1 MIRNQK
7 LIKELIKRDYSIN
20 LDELEKIDFILTEFQ
35 VNSLED
41 ISPISSYLSWYTDK
55 CKKQGHRWWTD
66 ERSLDVLYRYL
77 KEFKDIE
84 GRELLPTDKD
94 IYYLT
99 EVMVDFKRNA
109 NKDWLSIVNKEYEE
123 KYEHYNW

>member
-1 MIRNQK
+1 MIRNQR
-7 LIKELIKRDYSIN
+7 LIKELIKRDYDVN
-20 LDELEKIDFILTEFQ
+20 LDKLEEIDFILTEFQ
-35 VNSLED
+35 AHSLED
-41 ISPISSYLSWYTDK
+41 ISPICSYLSWYTDK

-66 ERSLDVLYRYL
+66 KDSLDILYRYL

-99 EVMVDFKRNA
+99 QIMIDFKRNA
-109 NKDWLSIVNKEYEE
+109 NKDWLSIVNKEYEK
-123 KYEHYNW
+123 KYEYYNW